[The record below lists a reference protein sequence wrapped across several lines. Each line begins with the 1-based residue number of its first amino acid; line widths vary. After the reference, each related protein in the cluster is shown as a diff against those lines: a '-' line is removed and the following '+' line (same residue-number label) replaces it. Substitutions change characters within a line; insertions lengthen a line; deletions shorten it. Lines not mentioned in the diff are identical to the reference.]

1 LYFVPGDLEA
11 QVPLL
16 VGEGEDGGV
25 DWLDV
30 EEFVVVVAAW
40 V

>member
-11 QVPLL
+11 QVAGL
-16 VGEGEDGGV
+16 VGEDEDGGV

-30 EEFVVVVAAW
+30 GEFVVVVAAW